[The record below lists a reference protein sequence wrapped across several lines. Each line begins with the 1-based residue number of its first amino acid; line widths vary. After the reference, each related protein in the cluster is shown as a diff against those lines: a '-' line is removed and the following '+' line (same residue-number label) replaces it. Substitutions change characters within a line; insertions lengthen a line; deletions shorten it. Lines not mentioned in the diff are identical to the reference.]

1 MLASAE
7 QEKRV
12 AYFWSPQAIRDRCQ
26 LLFERVLAGESE
38 HFRLDLDRMGS
49 VADCV
54 ITTMRTHYPSGEI
67 PFHSRWRHFQV
78 GSGDR
83 LARLEN
89 RLQDLEPLERLQC
102 KWDLAIVSVLL
113 DAGAGSA
120 WKYRDPESRARVGRS
135 EGLALASFDWFWRGG
150 FSSNPRRPLQVDAA
164 GLEQITLTDLAA
176 AFQVRSENPLLGL
189 EGRWQLLQRLAQ
201 ALRAQPQSFGAVH
214 VGEGGTESSPPRPG
228 RLWEAIQPEDPSS
241 GIQAAQVLQAVQRG
255 FGSIWPG
262 RVWLAGIPFGD
273 VWPYPHLP
281 QTEPGSHWVP
291 FHKLLQ
297 WVTYSLL
304 EPLQQEGIP
313 VGGLDELTG
322 LAEYRNGGLFVDLG
336 VIRLKQPEIG
346 RQLYPPDSTVIV
358 EWRALTVILLD
369 QVAALIRER
378 LGCSAQELPLVKIL
392 QGGTWTAG
400 RQIAA
405 QLRPDASP
413 PIQLLSDGTV
423 F

>member
-1 MLASAE
+1 MLTPVDL
-7 QEKRV
+7 EKRV
-12 AYFWSPQAIRDRCQ
+12 AYLQSPQAIRDRCR
-26 LLFERVLAGESE
+26 LLLERVLAGESE
-38 HFRLDLDRMGS
+38 HFRLDLNRLGS
-49 VADCV
+49 VADYV
-54 ITTMRTHYPSGEI
+54 ITTMRAHYPNGEI
-67 PFHSRWRHFQV
+67 PFHSRWQHFQV
-78 GSGDR
+78 GSGER

-89 RLQDLEPLERLQC
+89 RLKDMDPLERLRC

-120 WKYRDPESRARVGRS
+120 WKYWDPESQTVVGRS
-135 EGLALASFDWFWRGG
+135 EGLALASFDWFWQGG
-150 FSSNPRRPLQVDAA
+150 FSSDPQQPLQVDAA
-164 GLEQITLTDLAA
+164 GLERITLADLAA
-176 AFQVRSENPLLGL
+176 AFQVGPENPLLGL

-201 ALRAQPQSFGAVH
+201 TLRAQPHYFGSGH
-214 VGEGGTESSPPRPG
+214 NLPRPG
-228 RLWEAIQPEDPSS
+228 RLWEAIQPEDPSR
-241 GIQAAQVLQAVQRG
+241 GIKAAQVFQAVQRG
-255 FGSIWPG
+255 FSSIWPG
-262 RVWLAGIPFGD
+262 RVSLAGIPLGD

-291 FHKLLQ
+291 FHKLSQ
-297 WVTYSLL
+297 WMTYSLL

-313 VGGLDELTG
+313 IGGLDELTG

-336 VIRLKQPEIG
+336 VIQLKQPEIG
-346 RQLYPPDSTVIV
+346 QQPHPPDSTVIV

-369 QVAALIRER
+369 QVASLIRER

>member
-1 MLASAE
+1 MLTPVDL
-7 QEKRV
+7 EKRV
-12 AYFWSPQAIRDRCQ
+12 AYFQSPQAVRDRCQ

-38 HFRLDLDRMGS
+38 HFRLDLNRLGS
-49 VADCV
+49 VADYV
-54 ITTMRTHYPSGEI
+54 ITTMRAHYPNGEI
-67 PFHSRWRHFQV
+67 PFHSRWQHFQV
-78 GSGDR
+78 GSGER

-89 RLQDLEPLERLQC
+89 RLKDMDPLERLRC

-120 WKYRDPESRARVGRS
+120 WKYRDPEGQAVVGRS

-150 FSSNPRRPLQVDAA
+150 FSSDPQQPLQVDAA
-164 GLEQITLTDLAA
+164 GLERITLADLAA
-176 AFQVRSENPLLGL
+176 AFQVGPENPLLGL

-201 ALRAQPQSFGAVH
+201 TLRAPPHYFGSGH
-214 VGEGGTESSPPRPG
+214 HLPRPG
-228 RLWEAIQPEDPSS
+228 RLWDAIQPEDPSR
-241 GIQAAQVLQAVQRG
+241 GIKAAQVFQAVQRG
-255 FGSIWPG
+255 FSSIWPG
-262 RVWLAGIPFGD
+262 RVSLAGIPLGD

-291 FHKLLQ
+291 FHKLSQ
-297 WVTYSLL
+297 WMTYSLL

-313 VGGLDELTG
+313 IGGLDELTG

-336 VIRLKQPEIG
+336 VIQLKQPEIG
-346 RQLYPPDSTVIV
+346 QQPYPPDSTVIV

-369 QVAALIRER
+369 QVASLIRER

>member
-1 MLASAE
+1 MLAPIDL
-7 QEKRV
+7 EKRV
-12 AYFWSPQAIRDRCQ
+12 AYLQSPQAIRDRCK
-26 LLFERVLAGESE
+26 LLFERVLADESE
-38 HFRLDLDRMGS
+38 HFRLDLNRMGS
-49 VADCV
+49 VVDCV
-54 ITTMRTHYPSGEI
+54 IATMRAHYPSGEI

-89 RLQDLEPLERLQC
+89 RLKDMDLLERLRC
-102 KWDLAIVSVLL
+102 KWDLTVISVLL
-113 DAGAGSA
+113 DAGAGST
-120 WKYRDPESRARVGRS
+120 WKYRDPESQEVVGRS

-150 FSSNPRRPLQVDAA
+150 FSGDPQQPLQVDAA
-164 GLEQITLTDLAA
+164 GLERITLADLAA
-176 AFQVRSENPLLGL
+176 AFQVGSENPLLGL
-189 EGRWQLLQRLAQ
+189 EGRWHLLQRLAQ
-201 ALRAQPQSFGAVH
+201 TLRAQPQRFGSA
-214 VGEGGTESSPPRPG
+214 PPRPG
-228 RLWEAIQPEDPSS
+228 RLWEAIQPENLSS
-241 GIQAAQVLQAVQRG
+241 GIKAAQVLQAVLTG

-262 RVWLAGIPFGD
+262 RVSLAGIPLGD

-281 QTEPGSHWVP
+281 QTEPGSDWIP
-291 FHKLLQ
+291 FHKLSQ
-297 WVTYSLL
+297 WMTYSLL

-313 VGGLDELTG
+313 IQGLDELTG

-336 VIRLKQPEIG
+336 VIQLKQPEI
-346 RQLYPPDSTVIV
+346 RQQLYPPDSTVIV

-369 QVAALIRER
+369 RVASLIRER

>member
-1 MLASAE
+1 MLTPVDL
-7 QEKRV
+7 EKRV
-12 AYFWSPQAIRDRCQ
+12 AYLQSPQAIRDRCR
-26 LLFERVLAGESE
+26 LLLERVLAGESE
-38 HFRLDLDRMGS
+38 HFRLDLNRLGS
-49 VADCV
+49 VADYV
-54 ITTMRTHYPSGEI
+54 ITTMRAHYPNGEI
-67 PFHSRWRHFQV
+67 PFHSRWQHFQV
-78 GSGDR
+78 GSGER

-89 RLQDLEPLERLQC
+89 RLKDMDPLERLRC

-120 WKYRDPESRARVGRS
+120 WKYWDPESQTVVGRS

-150 FSSNPRRPLQVDAA
+150 FSSDPQQPLQVDAA
-164 GLEQITLTDLAA
+164 GLERITLADLAA
-176 AFQVRSENPLLGL
+176 AFQVGPENPLLGL

-201 ALRAQPQSFGAVH
+201 TLRAQPHYFGSGH
-214 VGEGGTESSPPRPG
+214 NLPRPS
-228 RLWEAIQPEDPSS
+228 RLWDAIQPEDPSR
-241 GIQAAQVLQAVQRG
+241 GIKAAQVLQAVQRG
-255 FGSIWPG
+255 FSSIWPG
-262 RVWLAGIPFGD
+262 RVSLAGIPLGD

-291 FHKLLQ
+291 FQKLSQ
-297 WVTYSLL
+297 WMTYSLL

-313 VGGLDELTG
+313 IGGLDELTG

-336 VIRLKQPEIG
+336 VIQLKQPEIG
-346 RQLYPPDSTVIV
+346 QQPHPPDSTVIV

-369 QVAALIRER
+369 QVASLIRER

>member
-1 MLASAE
+1 MLTPVDL
-7 QEKRV
+7 EKRV
-12 AYFWSPQAIRDRCQ
+12 AYLQSPQAIRDRCR
-26 LLFERVLAGESE
+26 LLLERVLAGESE
-38 HFRLDLDRMGS
+38 HFRLDLNRLGS
-49 VADCV
+49 VADYV
-54 ITTMRTHYPSGEI
+54 ITTMRAHYPNGEI
-67 PFHSRWRHFQV
+67 PFHSRWQHFQV
-78 GSGDR
+78 GSGER

-89 RLQDLEPLERLQC
+89 RLKDMDPLERLRC

-120 WKYRDPESRARVGRS
+120 WKYWDPESQTVVGRS

-150 FSSNPRRPLQVDAA
+150 FSSDPQQPLQVDAA
-164 GLEQITLTDLAA
+164 ALERITSTDLAA
-176 AFQVRSENPLLGL
+176 AFQVGSENPLLGL

-201 ALRAQPQSFGAVH
+201 TLRAQPHYFGSGH
-214 VGEGGTESSPPRPG
+214 NLPRLG
-228 RLWEAIQPEDPSS
+228 RLWDAIQPEDPSR
-241 GIQAAQVLQAVQRG
+241 GIKAAQVFQAVQRG
-255 FGSIWPG
+255 VGPIWPG
-262 RVWLAGIPFGD
+262 RVSLAGIPLGD

-291 FHKLLQ
+291 FHKLSQ
-297 WVTYSLL
+297 WMTYSLL

-313 VGGLDELTG
+313 IGGLDELTG

-336 VIRLKQPEIG
+336 VIQLKQPEIG
-346 RQLYPPDSTVIV
+346 QQPHPPDSTVIV

-369 QVAALIRER
+369 QVASLIRER

>member
-1 MLASAE
+1 MLTPVDL
-7 QEKRV
+7 EKRV
-12 AYFWSPQAIRDRCQ
+12 AYLQSPQAVRDRCR
-26 LLFERVLAGESE
+26 LLLERVLAGESE
-38 HFRLDLDRMGS
+38 HFRLDLNRLGS
-49 VADCV
+49 VADYV
-54 ITTMRTHYPSGEI
+54 ITTMRAHYPNGEI
-67 PFHSRWRHFQV
+67 PFHSRWQHFQV
-78 GSGDR
+78 GSGER

-89 RLQDLEPLERLQC
+89 RLKDMDPLERLRC

-120 WKYRDPESRARVGRS
+120 WKYWDPESQTVVGRS

-150 FSSNPRRPLQVDAA
+150 FSSDPQQPLQVDAA
-164 GLEQITLTDLAA
+164 GLERITLADLAA
-176 AFQVRSENPLLGL
+176 AFQVGPENPLLGL

-201 ALRAQPQSFGAVH
+201 TLRAQPHYFGSGH
-214 VGEGGTESSPPRPG
+214 NLPRPS
-228 RLWEAIQPEDPSS
+228 RLWDAIQPEDPSG
-241 GIQAAQVLQAVQRG
+241 GIEAAQVLQAVQRG
-255 FGSIWPG
+255 VGPIWPG
-262 RVWLAGIPFGD
+262 RVSLAGIPLGD

-291 FHKLLQ
+291 FHKLSQ
-297 WVTYSLL
+297 WMTYSLL

-313 VGGLDELTG
+313 IGGLDELTG

-336 VIRLKQPEIG
+336 VIQLKQPEIG
-346 RQLYPPDSTVIV
+346 QQPHPPDSTVIV

-369 QVAALIRER
+369 QVASLIRER

>member
-1 MLASAE
+1 MLTPVDL
-7 QEKRV
+7 EKRV
-12 AYFWSPQAIRDRCQ
+12 AYLQSPQAIRDRCR
-26 LLFERVLAGESE
+26 LLLERVLAGESE
-38 HFRLDLDRMGS
+38 HFRLDLNRLGS
-49 VADCV
+49 VADYV
-54 ITTMRTHYPSGEI
+54 ITTMRAHYPNGEI
-67 PFHSRWRHFQV
+67 PFHSRWQHFQV
-78 GSGDR
+78 GSGER

-89 RLQDLEPLERLQC
+89 RLKDMDPLERLRC

-120 WKYRDPESRARVGRS
+120 WKYWDPESQTVVGRS

-150 FSSNPRRPLQVDAA
+150 FSSDPQQPLQVDAA
-164 GLEQITLTDLAA
+164 GLERITLADLAA
-176 AFQVRSENPLLGL
+176 AFQVGPENPLLGL

-201 ALRAQPQSFGAVH
+201 TLRAQPHYFGSGH
-214 VGEGGTESSPPRPG
+214 NLPRPS
-228 RLWEAIQPEDPSS
+228 RLWDAIQPEDPSR
-241 GIQAAQVLQAVQRG
+241 GIKAAQVLQAVQRG
-255 FGSIWPG
+255 FSSIWPG
-262 RVWLAGIPFGD
+262 RVSLAGIPLGD

-291 FHKLLQ
+291 FQKLSQ
-297 WVTYSLL
+297 WMTYSLL

-313 VGGLDELTG
+313 IGGLDELTG

-336 VIRLKQPEIG
+336 VIQLKQPEIG
-346 RQLYPPDSTVIV
+346 QQPHPPDSTVPDSTVIV

-369 QVAALIRER
+369 QVASLIRER